1 MTDTTLSLCKG
12 SINNIA
18 RIIEFLASI
27 VVKCAMLVVQVI
39 LIIPMLLCSLVGIGL
54 LAGFLSIMLLSVYYA
69 VTLL

>member
-39 LIIPMLLCSLVGIGL
+39 VIIPMLLCSLVGIGL